1 MAAIMGPRDPTEQH
15 PALQLLQR
23 SLERGRLA
31 HGYLFSGHSL
41 GELEAAAVWL
51 AKTLNCQR
59 PVKRGGVP
67 VDYCGSC
74 SSCQKIEHQNH
85 SDVLW
90 VRSES
95 RLLLIKIHQIV
106 RREDSPARTLLLFE
120 DMATTESE

>member
-1 MAAIMGPRDPTEQH
+1 MGAIMGPRNPTEQH

-41 GELEAAAVWL
+41 GELETAAVWL

-67 VDYCGSC
+67 VDYCGSFW
-74 SSCQKIEHQNH
+74 SCRETQPQNQWGG
-85 SDVLW
+85 LW
-90 VRSES
+90 VRAET
-95 RLLLIKIHQIV
+95 RLGLV
-106 RREDSPARTLLLFE
+106 
-120 DMATTESE
+120 